1 MGSLWLS
8 GPDGIYQFPPFY
20 FLPQKAQSKNRH
32 RIFIIRVCPLG
43 NTTINF
49 CLFSTPGYV
58 VRWKY
63 CVKRTGVKSLKGKAS
78 RIEDVGRDKIVY
90 FFWQGQDSTVNEKGA
105 AALMTVELDSDRGP
119 QVSCLLNTPFL

>member
-1 MGSLWLS
+1 MFAVFSCTYENRGAFGRIREQISPNTRRS
-8 GPDGIYQFPPFY
+8 R
-20 FLPQKAQSKNRH
+20 FLNLY
-32 RIFIIRVCPLG
+32 IFLIE
-43 NTTINF
+43 N
-49 CLFSTPGYV
+49 PGYV

-119 QVSCLLNTPFL
+119 QVSSLLQNCIEFKITQLL